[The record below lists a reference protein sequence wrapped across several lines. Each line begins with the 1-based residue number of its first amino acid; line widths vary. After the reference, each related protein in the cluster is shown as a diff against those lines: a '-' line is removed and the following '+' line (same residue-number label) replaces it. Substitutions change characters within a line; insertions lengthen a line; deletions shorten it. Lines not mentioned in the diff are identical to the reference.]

1 MKLIL
6 FLLRCSRDIKYSRIS
21 IGVVIAAGLL
31 AGGVNASLLALINSL
46 LNDPEGATGGLLWSF
61 ILFCL
66 VMLTSRVVS
75 GVLLN
80 SLSQAAMFNLNMKLC
95 RKILNAPLRQLEEL
109 GAARLLASLTSDIP
123 VIANTVT
130 LIPVLCMQVAILGG
144 CLIYLAWLSWK
155 VLLLVLGFMVLGV
168 ASYQI
173 PMMTALRYLGLA
185 REDRDVMFKHF
196 RALTEGVKELKLHR
210 ARRQAFLSENLQTS
224 AASFRRHS
232 LLGNNIL
239 TAVSSWGHLLIFVL
253 VGLLLFALP
262 ALQPVDARILI
273 GYTIIILYM
282 LAPLEVILNTLPEL
296 GQANVA
302 ARKIDALGLS
312 LEADSTEAEFATEP
326 RPEPSWGCLEL
337 VGVTHAYYRERENGS
352 FKLGP
357 IDLCLHPGELVFVT
371 GGNGSGKTTL
381 AKLLVGLYAPEAGE
395 IRLGGDPIRD
405 ETREYY
411 RQHFSMV
418 FSDFYLFETLLGMRE
433 PKLDSAARDYLAQ
446 LQLDQ
451 KVEINAGVLSTI
463 DLSQGQRKRLALLTA
478 YLEDRPIYVFDEWA
492 ADQEPVFK
500 EVFYSELLPKLKAR
514 GKLVIVI
521 SHDDRYY
528 HVSDRIIKL
537 DYGRIDYDKRLDG

>member
-1 MKLIL
+1 MKLIQ

-31 AGGVNASLLALINSL
+31 AGAVNACLLALINSL
-46 LNDPEGATGGLLWSF
+46 LNDPEGATRGLLWSF

-66 VMLTSRVVS
+66 VMLASRIVS

-80 SLSQAAMFNLNMKLC
+80 NLSQAAMFNLCMKLC
-95 RKILNAPLRQLEEL
+95 RKILNAPLRRLEEL
-109 GAARLLASLTSDIP
+109 GAPRLLASLTSDVPI
-123 VIANTVT
+123 IANTVT
-130 LIPVLCMQVAILGG
+130 VIPVLCMQIAILGG

-168 ASYQI
+168 VSYQI
-173 PMMTALRYLGLA
+173 PMLSALRYLGLA
-185 REDRDVMFKHF
+185 REDRDVMFKQF
-196 RALTEGVKELKLHR
+196 RALTEGTKELKLHR

-224 AASFRRHS
+224 AALFRRHNV
-232 LLGNNIL
+232 LGNNIF
-239 TAVSSWGHLLIFVL
+239 TVVSGWGHLLIFVL
-253 VGLLLFALP
+253 IGLLFFALP
-262 ALQPVDARILI
+262 ALKPVDARVLT

-282 LAPLEVILNTLPEL
+282 MTPLEIVLNTLPEL

-302 ARKIDALGLS
+302 AQKIDALGLS
-312 LEADSTEAEFATEP
+312 LEADSTEVESTT

-337 VGVTHAYYRERENGS
+337 IGVTHAYYRERESGS

-357 IDLCLHPGELVFVT
+357 IDLCLRPGELVFVT

-381 AKLLVGLYAPEAGE
+381 VKLLVGLYAPEAGE
-395 IRLGGDPIRD
+395 IRLGGDPITD
-405 ETREYY
+405 ETREDY
-411 RQHFSMV
+411 RQHFSAV
-418 FSDFYLFETLLGMRE
+418 FSDFYLFETLLGLRE
-433 PKLDSAARDYLAQ
+433 PKLDSVARDYLAQ

-478 YLEDRPIYVFDEWA
+478 YLEDRSIYVFDEWA

-500 EVFYSELLPKLKAR
+500 EIFYCELLPKLKAR

-537 DYGRIDYDKRLDG
+537 DYGRVDYDRRLDG